1 MVPKMTNA
9 GREVMIKA
17 LDGQHTVN
25 FTRFGIGN
33 GAAPDNYALQT
44 ALVNEIATVGIS
56 EIEIQSEYA
65 TLSGT
70 YNNQNLENAFS
81 WTEIG
86 LFCEDPDDSTK
97 EILYAYGHYVLDEK
111 SSPEAYIPA
120 KGAEAIE
127 LQLVYSIYIGPL
139 ENVVAVITQ
148 SANVSKKDFEAHLQD
163 YKNPHRVTKEQIGLG
178 NVDNVAP
185 NNQTITYQTTTV
197 VAELESG
204 ETISSAFKKI
214 AAAIKSLITHIKED
228 AASHVSPTD
237 RQNWDSKAGAIHS
250 HKASDIT
257 SGTLAVARGG
267 TGVASYGALQT
278 ELKIHGAYIESTL
291 SATLW
296 NATAK
301 TYSLATTYPSDKYN
315 LEVALAP
322 SANTIQMA
330 AFASAAILGSAT
342 GNVLTAKGRVPN
354 IDIPVIIKYREV
366 L

>member
-1 MVPKMTNA
+1 MIPKMTNT
-9 GREVMIKA
+9 GREVMIHA
-17 LDGQHTVN
+17 LDGQHTVK

-33 GAAPDNYALQT
+33 GACPDNYAT
-44 ALVNEIATVGIS
+44 IISLVNEVASVGIA

-65 TLSGT
+65 TLTGT
-70 YNNQNLENAFS
+70 YTNQNLENAFS
-81 WTEIG
+81 WTEVG
-86 LFCEDPDDSTK
+86 LFCEDPEDSTK
-97 EILYAYGHYVLDEK
+97 EVLYAYGHYVLDEK

-148 SANVSKKDFEAHLQD
+148 SAGVSKAEFEAHLND
-163 YKNPHRVTKEQIGLG
+163 FDNPHRVTKEQIGLG
-178 NVDNVAP
+178 NVEDVAP

-197 VAELESG
+197 VAELKSG

-214 AAAIKSLITHIKED
+214 AAAIKSLITHIQD
-228 AASHVSPTD
+228 NLSHVSPAD
-237 RQNWDSKAGAIHS
+237 RQKWNSKADAIHS

-257 SGTLAVARGG
+257 SGVLAVARGG

-278 ELKIHGAYIESTL
+278 ELKVHGAYIESTL

-322 SANTIQMA
+322 SATTLQMA

-342 GNVLTAKGRVPN
+342 GNTLTAKGRVPN

>member
-1 MVPKMTNA
+1 MIPKMTNA
-9 GREVMIKA
+9 GREVMIHA
-17 LDGQHTVN
+17 LDGQHTVK
-25 FTRFGIGN
+25 FTRFSIGN
-33 GAAPDNYALQT
+33 GACPS
-44 ALVNEIATVGIS
+44 LVNEVASVGIA

-65 TLSGT
+65 TLTGT
-70 YNNQNLENAFS
+70 YTNQNLENAFS
-81 WTEIG
+81 WTEVG
-86 LFCEDPDDSTK
+86 LFCEDPEDSTK
-97 EILYAYGHYVLDEK
+97 EVLYAYGHYVLDEK
-111 SSPEAYIPA
+111 NSPEAYIPA

-148 SANVSKKDFEAHLQD
+148 SAGVSKAEFEAHLND
-163 YKNPHRVTKEQIGLG
+163 FTNPHRVTKEQIGLG
-178 NVDNVAP
+178 NVENVAP

-197 VAELESG
+197 VAELENG
-204 ETISSAFKKI
+204 EPISTAFKKI
-214 AAAIKSLITHIKED
+214 

-237 RQNWDSKAGAIHS
+237 RQNWNSKADAIHS

-278 ELKIHGAYIESTL
+278 ELKVHGAYIESTL

-342 GNVLTAKGRVPN
+342 GNVLTAKGQVPN